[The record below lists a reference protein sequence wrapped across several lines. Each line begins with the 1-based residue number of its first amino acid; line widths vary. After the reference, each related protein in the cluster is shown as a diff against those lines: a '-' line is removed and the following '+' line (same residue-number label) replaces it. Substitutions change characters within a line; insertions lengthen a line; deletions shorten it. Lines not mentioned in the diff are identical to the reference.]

1 MKINLLFLL
10 LLQACSPLHN
20 KANKDIYKAY
30 AYSRAILAG
39 VAPSAVIHENG
50 SLREKP
56 AEANQQYFIYTEV
69 AVSSDVAVK
78 YLWLNQKRYDVIST
92 VKPTPVIIENS
103 ISTVRHMDTLA
114 PKTGYKVFQVE
125 IQKESLEKS
134 RRPKSVKSPGIIL
147 EYLSKGKTRYYP
159 IDTIRQLAPLVLQ

>member
-1 MKINLLFLL
+1 MKISLLFLL

-20 KANKDIYKAY
+20 QANKNIYKAY

-69 AVSSDVAVK
+69 AGSDVVVK
-78 YLWLNQKRYDVIST
+78 NLWLNQKRYDIIST

-103 ISTVRHMDTLA
+103 QSTIKQTDTLVL
-114 PKTGYKVFQVE
+114 KTGYKVFQVE
-125 IQKESLEKS
+125 IQNENHEKAQ
-134 RRPKSVKSPGIIL
+134 RPKSVRSAGMVL
-147 EYLSKGKTRYYP
+147 EYLSKGKTHYYH
-159 IDTIRQLAPLVLQ
+159 IDTIKQLPPLVLQ